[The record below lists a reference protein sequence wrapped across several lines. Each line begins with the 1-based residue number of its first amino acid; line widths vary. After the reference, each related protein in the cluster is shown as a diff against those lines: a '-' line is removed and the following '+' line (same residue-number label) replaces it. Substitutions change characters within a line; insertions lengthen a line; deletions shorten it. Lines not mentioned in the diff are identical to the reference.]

1 MNETKLFGN
10 SNFICNNNLF
20 DVRPKNLIL
29 ILKNDKLFYQNN
41 NKKNLECIVI
51 LPSKFLTNIVSS
63 FKYLH
68 IFLPRTF
75 YEINI
80 KKMKQ
85 KIKYNILRV
94 YEYTSP
100 KS

>member
-41 NKKNLECIVI
+41 NKKNLAVSYTHLT
-51 LPSKFLTNIVSS
+51 LPTIYSV
-63 FKYLH
+63 
-68 IFLPRTF
+68 
-75 YEINI
+75 
-80 KKMKQ
+80 
-85 KIKYNILRV
+85 
-94 YEYTSP
+94 
-100 KS
+100 